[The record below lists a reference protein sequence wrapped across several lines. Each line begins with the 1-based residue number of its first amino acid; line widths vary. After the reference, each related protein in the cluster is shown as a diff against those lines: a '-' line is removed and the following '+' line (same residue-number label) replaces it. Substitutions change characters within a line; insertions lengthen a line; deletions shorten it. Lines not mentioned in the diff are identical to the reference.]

1 MNPTLA
7 NNRDT
12 LREALVSYS
21 TLLGKPIRYEVIGEG
36 LPLKEG
42 KLTYDLVPRALE
54 NQGVSA
60 VIVEKS
66 LTELREQHL
75 PALLLTKQDEGI
87 ILIEIND
94 DYCMVFCPET
104 GGQKRYSREV
114 LEKTLTGN
122 VVLAN
127 ISYQPDNRAQGYAQP
142 YKKHWLKSQ
151 LMTCWPTY
159 IDVALA
165 SLFANV
171 LAIGTSLFAL
181 QVYDRVVPSDAFD
194 TLFILTSGV
203 MIAIVFDFLL
213 RILRAYLLDVTG
225 KKLDLSLSS
234 RLFYQVL
241 HMRLKAK
248 PQSVGAF
255 SSQLKEFESVREFF
269 TSTTAAS
276 ISDFPFVFL
285 FLLLIWYLGGPVVW
299 VPAIAIILM
308 LLPSFFMQGKL
319 ARLSREGLREGSVKY
334 GLMIEV
340 IENLETVKATHAES
354 RNLFLW
360 ETLTKK
366 QAGDSI
372 ELKSVSNKLSYGASM
387 VQQLGFIFVV
397 VVGVYQISASEMTI
411 GALIACTMLTSRTI
425 APVNQ
430 ITGVLV
436 RWQHVKV
443 ALEGLDQIMQAPI
456 ERTIGRQ
463 FAEKSQL
470 NGHYELDNVTL
481 SYGEEGAPALS
492 IKKLSIKEGSHT
504 ILLGGNGAGKSSLL
518 RVLAGLEDIDGG
530 QLLLDDIAMTQLDPA
545 DRQRDIG
552 YLPQDSA
559 LFYGTLRE
567 NLLISGCSHSD
578 EALFHVLDN
587 IGLGNAVRAHPLGL
601 DMPIL
606 GSRSLS
612 GGQRQAVALARL
624 ILQNP
629 RIILLDEPT
638 SAFDQ
643 ANEEKVIQFMRT
655 WLQGK
660 TLVMSTHKRSML
672 ALGEQGVVLQGG
684 SIAMEGGFDMIFG
697 QQQAKVQSWGKQAN

>member
-1 MNPTLA
+1 MNQTQNKDP
-7 NNRDT
+7 
-12 LREALVSYS
+12 LREALVSFCA
-21 TLLGKPIRYEVIGEG
+21 LLGKPIRYNVIGEG
-36 LPLKEG
+36 LPLKDG
-42 KLTYDLVPRALE
+42 KFSNEVIIRALD
-54 NQGVSA
+54 NQGISA
-60 VIVEKS
+60 VIVEKP
-66 LTELREQHL
+66 LRELGYQHL
-75 PALLLTKQDEGI
+75 PALLLTEDDEGI
-87 ILIEIND
+87 LLVDIND
-94 DYCMVFCPET
+94 EQYTVFCPLT
-104 GGQKRYSREV
+104 GGKKICSLNDIEHRW
-114 LEKTLTGN
+114 TGD
-122 VVLAN
+122 VVVA
-127 ISYQPDNRAQGYAQP
+127 SVTYTPDNRAKGYAEP

-151 LMTCWPTY
+151 LLKCWSTY
-159 IDVALA
+159 VDVGVA

-194 TLFILTSGV
+194 TLFILTTGV
-203 MIAIVFDFLL
+203 VIAIIFDFLL

-225 KKLDLSLSS
+225 KKLDLELSS

-255 SSQLKEFESVREFF
+255 SSQLKEFETIREFF
-269 TSTTAAS
+269 TSSTAAT
-276 ISDFPFVFL
+276 ISDFPFIFL

-299 VPAIAIILM
+299 VPVIAIVLM
-308 LLPSFFMQGKL
+308 LLPSLLMQGKL
-319 ARLSREGLREGSVKY
+319 AQLSRQGLKEGSIKH

-340 IENLETVKATHAES
+340 IENLETVKATNATS

-360 ETLTKK
+360 ELLTKK
-366 QAGDSI
+366 QAADSI
-372 ELKSVSNKLSYGASM
+372 ELKSLSNKLSYGASM

-397 VVGVYQISASEMTI
+397 VVGVYQISASELTI
-411 GALIACTMLTSRTI
+411 GALIACTMLTSRAI

-430 ITGVLV
+430 ITGVMV

-443 ALEGLDQIMQAPI
+443 ALEGLDQIMQAPVD
-456 ERTIGRQ
+456 RPAGRQ

-470 NGHYELDNVTL
+470 NGHYQLENVSLT
-481 SYGEEGAPALS
+481 YGEEGQKALS
-492 IKKLSIKEGSHT
+492 IEKLSIKAGSHT

-530 QLLLDDIAMTQLDPA
+530 HLLLDDISMSQLDPS

-567 NLLISGCSHSD
+567 NLLISGDIHSD
-578 EALFHVLDN
+578 EAIFDVLDN
-587 IGLGNAVRAHPLGL
+587 IGLGTAVRAHPLGL

-606 GSRSLS
+606 GNRSLS

-629 RIILLDEPT
+629 RIVLLDEPT

-643 ANEEKVIQFMRT
+643 SNEEKVIRFMT
-655 WLQGK
+655 KWLKGK
-660 TLVMSTHKRSML
+660 TLVMSTHKRNML
-672 ALGEQGVVLQGG
+672 SLGNRGIVLKSG
-684 SIAMEGGFDMIFG
+684 SVAMEGDFDKILG
-697 QQQAKVQSWGKQAN
+697 SQQPKVKAWVRQAN

>member
-1 MNPTLA
+1 MNQTQSKDPL
-7 NNRDT
+7 RDV
-12 LREALVSYS
+12 LINYCALI
-21 TLLGKPIRYEVIGEG
+21 GKPIRYNVIGEG
-36 LPLKEG
+36 LPLKDG
-42 KLTYDLVPRALE
+42 KFSSDLITRALD
-54 NQGVSA
+54 NQGISA
-60 VIVEKS
+60 VIFEKS
-66 LTELREQHL
+66 LEKLDNKYL
-75 PALLLTKQDEGI
+75 PALLLTEDDEGI
-87 ILIEIND
+87 ILLNVND
-94 DYCMVFCPET
+94 EQFTVFCPVTE
-104 GGQKRYSREV
+104 GQKVISRTEI
-114 LEKTLTGN
+114 ESRWTGD
-122 VVLAN
+122 VVVA
-127 ISYQPDNRAQGYAQP
+127 SVAYKSDNRAEGYAEP

-151 LMTCWPTY
+151 LLKCWPTY
-159 IDVALA
+159 VDVGVS
-165 SLFANV
+165 SLFANI
-171 LAIGTSLFAL
+171 LAIATSLFAL

-203 MIAIVFDFLL
+203 VIAIVFDFLL

-225 KKLDLSLSS
+225 KKLDLELSS

-255 SSQLKEFESVREFF
+255 SSQLKEFETIREFF
-269 TSTTAAS
+269 TSSTAAT
-276 ISDFPFVFL
+276 ISDFPFIFL
-285 FLLLIWYLGGPVVW
+285 FLLVIWYLGGPVVW
-299 VPAIAIILM
+299 VPVIAIILM
-308 LLPSFFMQGKL
+308 LLPSLLMQGKL
-319 ARLSREGLREGSVKY
+319 ARLSREGLKEGAIKH

-340 IENLETVKATHAES
+340 IENLETVKATNATS

-360 ETLTKK
+360 ELLTKK
-366 QAGDSI
+366 QAADSI
-372 ELKSVSNKLSYGASM
+372 DLKSLSNKLSYGASM

-411 GALIACTMLTSRTI
+411 GALIACTMLTSRAI

-443 ALEGLDQIMQAPI
+443 ALEGLDQIMQAPV
-456 ERTIGRQ
+456 ERPAGRQ

-470 NGHYELDNVTL
+470 NGDYQLENVCLT
-481 SYGEEGAPALS
+481 YGEEGQKALS
-492 IKKLSIKEGSHT
+492 IEKLSIKAGSHT

-530 QLLLDDIAMTQLDPA
+530 QLLLDDISMTQLDPS

-567 NLLISGCSHSD
+567 NLLISGDTHSD
-578 EALFHVLDN
+578 EAIFDVLDN
-587 IGLGNAVRAHPLGL
+587 IGLGAAVRAHPLGL

-606 GSRSLS
+606 GNRSLS

-629 RIILLDEPT
+629 RIVLLDEPT

-643 ANEEKVIQFMRT
+643 SNEEKVIRFMST
-655 WLQGK
+655 WLKGK

-672 ALGEQGVVLQGG
+672 SLGNSGIVLKSG
-684 SIAMEGGFDMIFG
+684 SVAMEGDFG
-697 QQQAKVQSWGKQAN
+697 KILGNQQPKVKTWVRQAN

>member
-1 MNPTLA
+1 MNQTQSKDPL
-7 NNRDT
+7 RDV
-12 LREALVSYS
+12 LINYCALI
-21 TLLGKPIRYEVIGEG
+21 GKPIRYNVIGEG
-36 LPLKEG
+36 LPLKDG
-42 KLTYDLVPRALE
+42 KFSSDLITRALD
-54 NQGVSA
+54 NQGISA
-60 VIVEKS
+60 VIFEKS
-66 LTELREQHL
+66 LEKLDNKYL
-75 PALLLTKQDEGI
+75 PALLLTEDNAGI
-87 ILIEIND
+87 ILLNVNEEQFT
-94 DYCMVFCPET
+94 VFCPVT
-104 GGQKRYSREV
+104 KGQKVVSRAEI
-114 LEKTLTGN
+114 ESRWTGD
-122 VVLAN
+122 VVVA
-127 ISYQPDNRAQGYAQP
+127 SVAYKSDNRAEGYAEP

-151 LMTCWPTY
+151 LLKCWSTY
-159 IDVALA
+159 VDVGVS
-165 SLFANV
+165 SLFANI

-203 MIAIVFDFLL
+203 VIAIVFDFLL

-225 KKLDLSLSS
+225 KKLDLELSS

-255 SSQLKEFESVREFF
+255 SSQLKEFETIREFF
-269 TSTTAAS
+269 TSSTAAT
-276 ISDFPFVFL
+276 ISDFPFIFL
-285 FLLLIWYLGGPVVW
+285 FLLVIWYLGGPVVW
-299 VPAIAIILM
+299 VPVIAIILM
-308 LLPSFFMQGKL
+308 LLPSLLMQGKL
-319 ARLSREGLREGSVKY
+319 ARLSREGLKEGAIKH

-340 IENLETVKATHAES
+340 IENLETVKATNATS

-360 ETLTKK
+360 ELLTKK
-366 QAGDSI
+366 QAADSI
-372 ELKSVSNKLSYGASM
+372 DLKSLSNKLSYGASM

-411 GALIACTMLTSRTI
+411 GALIACTMLTSRAI

-443 ALEGLDQIMQAPI
+443 ALEGLDQIMQAPV
-456 ERTIGRQ
+456 ERPAGRQ

-470 NGHYELDNVTL
+470 NGHYQLENVCLT
-481 SYGEEGAPALS
+481 YGEEGQKALS
-492 IKKLSIKEGSHT
+492 IEKLTIKAGSHT

-530 QLLLDDIAMTQLDPA
+530 QLLLDDISMTQLDPS

-567 NLLISGCSHSD
+567 NLLISGDTHSD
-578 EALFHVLDN
+578 EAIFDVLDN
-587 IGLGNAVRAHPLGL
+587 IGLGAAVRAHPLGL

-606 GSRSLS
+606 GNRSLS

-629 RIILLDEPT
+629 RIVLLDEPT

-643 ANEEKVIQFMRT
+643 SNEEKVIRFMST
-655 WLQGK
+655 WLKGK

-672 ALGEQGVVLQGG
+672 SLGNRGIVLKSG
-684 SIAMEGGFDMIFG
+684 SVAMEGDFDKILG
-697 QQQAKVQSWGKQAN
+697 NQQPKVKTWVRQAN